1 MIVHELIEHLSDL
14 SRDKLGETEV
24 FFEDSTGRK
33 MPVTDLVRDTLA
45 DGTMHTVLVETMEA

>member
-1 MIVHELIEHLSDL
+1 MIVHELIEHLTEL

-33 MPVTDLVRDTLA
+33 MPVTDLVRDTLP
-45 DGTMHTVLVETMEA
+45 DGTLHTVLVETMEA

>member
-1 MIVHELIEHLSDL
+1 MIVHELIEHLTEL
-14 SRDKLGETEV
+14 SRDKLGDTEV

-33 MPVTDLVRDTLA
+33 LPVTDIVRDTLA